1 VKLKVI
7 GAGLPRTGTT
17 SLSLALSKLLNGRV
31 NNMSAIEGH
40 PFNLGEGWQ
49 TALAGGKPDWD
60 SIFETYIAAV
70 DWPASAFWQELSNV
84 YPDALIILSSRDSAQ
99 QWYES
104 MSATI
109 LPVAREAL
117 ADGWTGGRDLL
128 TLFEGFTGTSQWDNA
143 EILKAAYER
152 HNMTVRE
159 LAPKNRFLDWT
170 VSDGWKPLCDALN
183 LPIPA
188 EPFPWV
194 NKRSDWG

>member
-1 VKLKVI
+1 MKLKVI
-7 GAGLPRTGTT
+7 GAGLTRTGTT
-17 SLSLALSKLLNGRV
+17 SLSLALGKLLNGTV

-40 PFNLGEGWQ
+40 PFNLGQGWQ

-60 SIFETYIAAV
+60 SVFEGYVAAV
-70 DWPASAFWQELSNV
+70 DWPASAFWQELSKV
-84 YPDALIILSSRDSAQ
+84 YPDALIILSRRDSAQ

-128 TLFEGFTGTSQWDNA
+128 TLFEGFTGTSQWDDA

-152 HNMTVRE
+152 HNAAVR
-159 LAPKNRFLDWT
+159 
-170 VSDGWKPLCDALN
+170 
-183 LPIPA
+183 
-188 EPFPWV
+188 
-194 NKRSDWG
+194 